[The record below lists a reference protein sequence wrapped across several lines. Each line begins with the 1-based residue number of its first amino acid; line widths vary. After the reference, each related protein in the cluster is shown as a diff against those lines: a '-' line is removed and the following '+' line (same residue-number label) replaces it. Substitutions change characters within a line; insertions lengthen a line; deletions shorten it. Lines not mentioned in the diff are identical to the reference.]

1 LPAFG
6 LQLSSWHPDRD
17 ILFTM
22 AITLAMAVWTL
33 FLTLRRRL
41 TPASLL
47 LNGAAYLLFL
57 LIILLPLR

>member
-1 LPAFG
+1 M
-6 LQLSSWHPDRD
+6 QLSSWAPSRD
-17 ILFTM
+17 LLWTM
-22 AITLAMAVWTL
+22 AITLGMALWTL

-57 LIILLPLR
+57 LVIFGLGT